1 MEELRNALHAAAA
14 DPPPTGID
22 LDELITGTRRR
33 TRLRYA
39 LGTTVGALAMVVG
52 AVAAPTVLAP
62 SGGLGAGGP
71 GAPPVCPQVTPT
83 TTARPDR
90 TGEPGLPDEPCG
102 TAAGRLTGALD
113 ASLRTVLP
121 GWTAT
126 NDEHPSGPVRFAR
139 QAPDAAPD
147 GYLADVDVRRGT
159 QFHIVLVQVSV
170 HGYARTAG
178 ERGGI
183 EPVMVC
189 QQQTFGPADTC
200 QVHTEADGEV
210 LVTGTVPTLA
220 GSSAG
225 LGGYWVT
232 DLRPDGTCVTVLG
245 SQALTLDRITRIART
260 PGLTLFP

>member
-52 AVAAPTVLAP
+52 AVAGPTVLAP

-139 QAPDAAPD
+139 QAVDAAPD

-159 QFHIVLVQVSV
+159 EFHIVLVQVSTHAAV
-170 HGYARTAG
+170 DPATAC
-178 ERGGI
+178 R
-183 EPVMVC
+183 
-189 QQQTFGPADTC
+189 QQTLGPADTC
-200 QVHTEADGEV
+200 QVHVEAGGEV
-210 LVTGTVPTLA
+210 LLTGTVPTLA